1 MDINVF
7 REFAEVVLQGSY
19 SAAAKA
25 LNLSQPTL
33 SRHVGALEKELNVK
47 LVADILPV
55 RLTPAGDTVLQ
66 TALRMDD
73 LYTGMQDELA
83 ELRRVAPARIRIHDT
98 PALRPLSARLAA
110 AADGTVRAHPR
121 TIVEYVAPPAGKTP
135 GEAVA
140 EDLCDVAFVQLVK
153 EARPCGAG
161 SVSEDGQDGRVATPD
176 AGAPAFKPPA
186 GVGMAAISRPGSR
199 LVFGLPREAA
209 GLPEAELA
217 SLRHETFLLFA
228 HKACKPL
235 RDTFAAACR
244 SRGFRPAVKL
254 LPCSRYEELYL
265 MGHGDGIHLL
275 SEDDLASDDSLAHRL
290 EERMALVP
298 SAAADGLQLSWH
310 ALYRDE
316 GPVRDPAQARVAGR
330 RPDAGARPAAAGSG
344 GASHATALAC
354 FLELLSEPGAC
365 PA

>member
-1 MDINVF
+1 M
-7 REFAEVVLQGSY
+7 
-19 SAAAKA
+19 
-25 LNLSQPTL
+25 
-33 SRHVGALEKELNVK
+33 
-47 LVADILPV
+47 
-55 RLTPAGDTVLQ
+55 
-66 TALRMDD
+66 
-73 LYTGMQDELA
+73 
-83 ELRRVAPARIRIHDT
+83 
-98 PALRPLSARLAA
+98 
-110 AADGTVRAHPR
+110 
-121 TIVEYVAPPAGKTP
+121 
-135 GEAVA
+135 
-140 EDLCDVAFVQLVK
+140 
-153 EARPCGAG
+153 
-161 SVSEDGQDGRVATPD
+161 
-176 AGAPAFKPPA
+176 
-186 GVGMAAISRPGSR
+186 
-199 LVFGLPREAA
+199 FGLPREAT

-298 SAAADGLQLSWH
+298 SAAADGLRLSWH

-316 GPVRDPAQARVAGR
+316 GPVRDPAQARVADR
-330 RPDAGARPAAAGSG
+330 RLDAGAQPAGAGSG